1 MTMTEPNVV
10 RCAWAADATPL
21 MQSYHDLEW
30 GKPLRDD
37 RALFELLALEGFQ
50 AGLNWSVILR
60 KREAFRETFEG
71 FDPVRVA
78 AFDGDRI
85 AELMANSAIVR
96 NRAKIEA
103 TIGNARAVPA
113 VLGEFGSLANYL
125 WHFVDGVP
133 QVNLPASPQDVPPSS
148 DRSDAMSRD
157 LRSRGFRFV
166 GSTICYAFM
175 QAAGL
180 VDDHLVTCFC
190 SAASRANR
198 R

>member
-1 MTMTEPNVV
+1 M
-10 RCAWAADATPL
+10 
-21 MQSYHDLEW
+21 MQTYHDREW
-30 GKPLRDD
+30 GKPLRND

-50 AGLNWSVILR
+50 AGLNWSVILA
-60 KREAFRETFEG
+60 KRDAFREAFEG

-78 AFDGDRI
+78 GFDERRV
-85 AELMANSAIVR
+85 AELMGNAAIVR
-96 NRAKIEA
+96 NRAKIQA

-113 VLGEFGSLANYL
+113 ILGEFGSLSNYL
-125 WHFVDGVP
+125 WRFVDGAP
-133 QVNLPASPQDVPPSS
+133 LVNLPASAEEVPAST
-148 DRSDAMSRD
+148 DRSDAMSKD

-180 VDDHLVTCFC
+180 VDDHIAACFC
-190 SAASRANR
+190 STAAGAER

>member
-1 MTMTEPNVV
+1 MSESAPI
-10 RCAWAADATPL
+10 RCAWATGASA
-21 MQSYHDLEW
+21 MIQAYHDSEW

-50 AGLNWSVILR
+50 AGLNWSVILA
-60 KREAFRETFEG
+60 KREAFREAFEG

-78 AFDGDRI
+78 GFDGDRV

-96 NRAKIEA
+96 NRAKIGA

-113 VLGEFGSLANYL
+113 VLGEFGSLTNYL
-125 WHFVDGVP
+125 WRFVDGVP
-133 QVNLPASPQDVPPSS
+133 QVNLPSSSHDVPSSS

-166 GSTICYAFM
+166 GTTICYAFM

-180 VDDHLVTCFC
+180 VDDHLAACFC
-190 SAASRANR
+190 SAAARAKHR
-198 R
+198 